1 MREWLDFDASSS
13 TANPRNE
20 TVPTEGQEPSSEV
33 RLDRLRNYATYYK
46 AERQDE
52 QIKRKQ
58 ARDAA
63 ARTVAEASAANATP
77 THKYRPNMHHTACV
91 PHPKPNA
98 RLELGRTDRGYT

>member
-13 TANPRNE
+13 TANPRNG
-20 TVPTEGQEPSSEV
+20 TVPIEGQEPSSEV

-46 AERQDE
+46 AKRQDE

-63 ARTVAEASAANATP
+63 AGLLQKLP
-77 THKYRPNMHHTACV
+77 
-91 PHPKPNA
+91 
-98 RLELGRTDRGYT
+98 RLMQHQLTRTDPIVITQHASLIQSQTQG